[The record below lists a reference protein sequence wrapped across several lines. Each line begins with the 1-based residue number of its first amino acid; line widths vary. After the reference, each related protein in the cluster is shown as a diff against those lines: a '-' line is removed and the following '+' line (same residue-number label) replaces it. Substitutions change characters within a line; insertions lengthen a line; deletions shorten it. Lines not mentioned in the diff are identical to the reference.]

1 MAFPWQE
8 AEPKDD
14 SPTPPR
20 KPVIY
25 WTNVFK
31 FAVFHTLAL
40 YALLFEVRKCKLIT
54 ILFAYSLYL
63 IGKCTC
69 YTYTKRTKSLT
80 IYETW

>member
-69 YTYTKRTKSLT
+69 YTVPDPPKG
-80 IYETW
+80 